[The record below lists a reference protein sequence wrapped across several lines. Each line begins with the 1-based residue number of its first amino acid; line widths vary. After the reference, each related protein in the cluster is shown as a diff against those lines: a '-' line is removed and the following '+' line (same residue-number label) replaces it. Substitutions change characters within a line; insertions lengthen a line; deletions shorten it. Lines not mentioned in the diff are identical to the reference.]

1 MALYML
7 DTNIASHIIKG
18 DMPHVRERLTNIPLH
33 EITVSAVTQAEL
45 LYGVAKRGHPHGLV
59 TRVHGFLVRVTV
71 LAWTHQVANVYGDL
85 RAECEADGITLAP
98 MDMMIA
104 AHAKATSATLV
115 TRDKVFS
122 RIAHSLSLQDWTSSE
137 K

>member
-71 LAWTHQVANVYGDL
+71 LAWTHQVEAN
-85 RAECEADGITLAP
+85 GITLAP

-122 RIAHSLSLQDWTSSE
+122 RIAHSLSLQDWTTSE